1 MSVETFE
8 SPREV
13 EQGAICSLMQKG
25 EAVIRDVLKAEIATF
40 NHLENVEDN
49 DNTSNMLETQKLI
62 EDLAKEQDS
71 QL

>member
-1 MSVETFE
+1 
-8 SPREV
+8 
-13 EQGAICSLMQKG
+13 MQKG
-25 EAVIRDVLKAEIATF
+25 EAVIRDVFKAEIATL